1 MSTLRMAWGKSTPPT
16 AARSSGNHGVK
27 GLAAHKTEGVTGGR
41 GSASRQVTGKRS
53 ALAAPALAVALLALT
68 GCATGQSTALVSR
81 SVSAA
86 DVQMIDELF
95 VPYARPGAPGAAI
108 VVIVNGQAAFVRGYG
123 LAELETNTSVT
134 ERTNFRLASLTKAFT
149 AMAILVLV
157 NDGRLQLDDRVGD
170 LLPEFP
176 VYGRG
181 IRIRHLLTHTSGLR
195 AYQELVSDS
204 PTRQIKDRDVLTV
217 LRRTDSTY
225 FSPGSAFRYGDSGY
239 AILALVVERTSGEPF
254 GRFLHN
260 RIFTPTGMASTVAY
274 EPGPSVVAHRALGYS
289 LTPTGVRL
297 SDQNTMS
304 AVLGDGGIY
313 SSVRDLI
320 AWDRAL
326 DNHTLIDGQLQQ
338 LAWSPAALNDGTKT
352 RYGFGWFID
361 RGATGF
367 QLSHRGETSGFT
379 NAILKYPDRRLTV
392 VVLTNRRGGTPWSI
406 AASVAALP
414 SLQSAQWGAVP

>member
-1 MSTLRMAWGKSTPPT
+1 VKELPP
-16 AARSSGNHGVK
+16 
-27 GLAAHKTEGVTGGR
+27 HKTEGATGGR
-41 GSASRQVTGKRS
+41 DSATGRATGKCRPS

-68 GCATGQSTALVSR
+68 GCTTGKSTALVSR
-81 SVSAA
+81 AVSAA
-86 DVQMIDELF
+86 DVQAIDELF
-95 VPYARPGAPGAAI
+95 VPYAHPDAPGAAI
-108 VVIVNGQAAFVRGYG
+108 VVILNGKAAFLRGYG
-123 LAELETNTSVT
+123 LAELETNTPVT

-157 NDGRLQLDDRVGD
+157 NDGRLQLDDRMGD
-170 LLPEFP
+170 ILPDFP
-176 VYGRG
+176 AYGRG

-195 AYQELVSDS
+195 AYQEFVPDS
-204 PTRQIKDRDVLTV
+204 PTRQIKDRDVLAV

-225 FSPGSAFRYGDSGY
+225 FPPGSAFRYGDSGY
-239 AILALVVERTSGEPF
+239 AILALVVERASGEPF

-260 RIFTPTGMASTVAY
+260 RILTRIGMESTVTY
-274 EPGPSVVAHRALGYS
+274 EPGVSVVAHRAVGYS

-313 SSVRDLI
+313 SSVRDLV

-326 DNHTLIDGQLQQ
+326 DNHTLIDPQLQQ
-338 LAWSPAALNDGTKT
+338 LAWTPAALNDGTKA

-361 RGATGF
+361 RDATGF

-406 AASVAALP
+406 AASVATLP
-414 SLQSAQWGAVP
+414 SFQSPR